1 MNCTFCKIVKNE
13 LPSFKIYEDEK
24 YIAILDIYPNIKG
37 QTLVIPKKHVNSYA
51 FDLPDDELA
60 ELIII
65 SKKVAKIIEKGLK
78 VERVHMVLEGT
89 AINHLHA
96 KLYPAIGASKNE
108 QYISEQVVHFDK
120 YPGYVTTILGPR
132 AQDDELKKVMEEII
146 KNSK

>member
-108 QYISEQVVHFDK
+108 PYISEQVVYFDK

>member
-108 QYISEQVVHFDK
+108 PYISEQVVYFDK
-120 YPGYVTTILGPR
+120 YPGYVTTILGPK